1 MRSPWARRCSGASC
15 VTAPPSKAFYTAI
28 AFEVKRCESTDV
40 DWTCDE
46 MVFFV
51 QDMLF
56 GSITQ
61 IGLEKYLQRKFHG
74 KDKEGRVAATKE
86 FVHSVIY
93 RYLASV
99 ESGVDYDAAKTL
111 AEKAHIEEVL
121 QCTKL
126 GGKREWKLADFL
138 DEEVWEELGGKAGLR
153 EQAIEFLT
161 LIAAGGR
168 TPPINPVC
176 QECGVFKFVHTGDRL
191 NLTLRGCKCDTVSA
205 GAVDPSNVN
214 RKRARE
220 EQPAPEPSF
229 EC

>member
-1 MRSPWARRCSGASC
+1 MP
-15 VTAPPSKAFYTAI
+15 
-28 AFEVKRCESTDV
+28 
-40 DWTCDE
+40 
-46 MVFFV
+46 
-51 QDMLF
+51 
-56 GSITQ
+56 
-61 IGLEKYLQRKFHG
+61 
-74 KDKEGRVAATKE
+74 
-86 FVHSVIY
+86 
-93 RYLASV
+93 ASV

-168 TPPINPVC
+168 TPPIDPVC

-191 NLTLRGCKCDTVSA
+191 T
-205 GAVDPSNVN
+205 DPPGLQV
-214 RKRARE
+214 RHRLGRRRRPFQRQPQARARGAARTRAE
-220 EQPAPEPSF
+220 L
-229 EC
+229 